1 MIEATETGQMVFQPF
16 PVDVVA
22 FCKEVIQE
30 FQPYTGDIVEFMG
43 EISVPTLVS
52 IDEKLLRHVFTN
64 LLSNAIKYSPQGAIV
79 EFHLI
84 LNAQQAIFRVC
95 DQGIGITLEDQAKLF
110 TAFHRGSNARRIPGT
125 GLGLSI
131 VKQCVDL
138 HGGELKVISEPGHG
152 STFEVTIPLMTETS
166 AK

>member
-1 MIEATETGQMVFQPF
+1 
-16 PVDVVA
+16 
-22 FCKEVIQE
+22 
-30 FQPYTGDIVEFMG
+30 
-43 EISVPTLVS
+43 
-52 IDEKLLRHVFTN
+52 
-64 LLSNAIKYSPQGAIV
+64 
-79 EFHLI
+79 

-95 DQGIGITLEDQAKLF
+95 DQGIGITPEDQAKLF

-152 STFEVTIPLMTETS
+152 STFEVMIPLMTITS
-166 AK
+166 KQ